1 MTANDVRADFPFF
14 ANSENCVYLDSA
26 ATTQK
31 PQTVIDALT
40 EFYNKYN
47 ANVSRGEYPL
57 ADAATRAYGEAR
69 RKVGRWFGADEKNV
83 AFTYNAT
90 DALNAAAQMLG
101 DRVKRGKNVVVSPLE
116 HHSALLPWM
125 KICKES
131 GAELRFVPLAADGS
145 VDLNA
150 LEKLTDENTC
160 AAVMTAGSNVS
171 GYRAP
176 LEKICGFFADKNV
189 PLVIDAAQA
198 AAHEKTDAS
207 KLKFE
212 YMCLSAHKTY
222 GPMGLGVLISGNDA
236 ARERAFRLGGGTVD
250 EVTADGFTLRSAPE
264 SLEAGTPNVAGAVA
278 FGAAIDYLSSL
289 DVDALW
295 KNECELADALRCE
308 LEKMNIRV
316 APCGKDPLP
325 VVSFAADFMHPLDM
339 ARLLGS
345 FGFCV
350 RSGRHCAHTATNAL
364 GFDSTVRVSLG
375 IYNTREEINDLIEK
389 IKFLKGKYGK
399 L

>member
-1 MTANDVRADFPFF
+1 
-14 ANSENCVYLDSA
+14 
-26 ATTQK
+26 
-31 PQTVIDALT
+31 
-40 EFYNKYN
+40 
-47 ANVSRGEYPL
+47 
-57 ADAATRAYGEAR
+57 
-69 RKVGRWFGADEKNV
+69 
-83 AFTYNAT
+83 
-90 DALNAAAQMLG
+90 
-101 DRVKRGKNVVVSPLE
+101 
-116 HHSALLPWM
+116 M

-131 GAELRFVPLAADGS
+131 GAELRFVPLGKDGAP
-145 VDLNA
+145 DFDA
-150 LEKLTDENTC
+150 LEKLTDKNTC

-176 LEKICGFFADKNV
+176 LEKICDFFADKNV

-198 AAHEKTDAS
+198 AAHEKINAFS
-207 KLKFE
+207 LKFE
-212 YMCLSAHKTY
+212 YMCLSAHKLY
-222 GPMGLGVLISGNDA
+222 GPMGLGVLIPGNDA
-236 ARERAFRLGGGTVD
+236 ARDRAFRLGGGTVD
-250 EVTADGFTLRSAPE
+250 EVTADGFTLKTAPE

-289 DVDALW
+289 DAGALW
-295 KNECELADALRCE
+295 KKECALADALRSA
-308 LEKMNIRV
+308 LAKMNIRV

-350 RSGRHCAHTATNAL
+350 RSGRHCAHTAHDAL

-375 IYNTREEINDLIEK
+375 IYNTRKEINDLIEK